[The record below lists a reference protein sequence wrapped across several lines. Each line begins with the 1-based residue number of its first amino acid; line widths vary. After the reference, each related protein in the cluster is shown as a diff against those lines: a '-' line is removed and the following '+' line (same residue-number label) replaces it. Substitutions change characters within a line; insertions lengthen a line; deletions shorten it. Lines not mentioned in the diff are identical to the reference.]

1 MKKTTYD
8 GVIEAVH
15 YDENGQVAWVRAYER
30 RGAVWSDVVL
40 LDRPTLLEQ
49 MKAGKQFFIGQRIL
63 YMGSSF
69 EVSQPV
75 RIIEVDG
82 KELLVSGDPTGPQ
95 DCLEGAPII

>member
-1 MKKTTYD
+1 MGKTTYD
-8 GVIEAVH
+8 GVIEVVH

-30 RGAVWSDVVL
+30 RGAAWSDVVL
-40 LDRPTLLEQ
+40 LDRSTLLEQ

-82 KELLVSGDPTGPQ
+82 KEFLVSGDTTSAQ
-95 DCLEGAPII
+95 DCLEGAPVI

>member
-1 MKKTTYD
+1 MDKTKYD

-15 YDENGQVAWVRAYER
+15 YNENGQVEWVRAYER
-30 RGAVWSDVVL
+30 RGPAFSDTVL
-40 LDRPTLLEQ
+40 FDRGTLIEQ
-49 MKAGKQFFIGQRIL
+49 LKAGKIFFIGQRIL

-82 KELLVSGDPTGPQ
+82 KEVLVSGDMTSEQ

>member
-1 MKKTTYD
+1 MDKTKYD

-15 YDENGQVAWVRAYER
+15 YNENGQVEWVRAYER
-30 RGAVWSDVVL
+30 RGPAFSDTVL
-40 LDRPTLLEQ
+40 LDRGTLIEQ
-49 MKAGKQFFIGQRIL
+49 LKAGKIFFIGQRIL

-82 KELLVSGDPTGPQ
+82 KEVLVSGDMTSEQ

>member
-1 MKKTTYD
+1 MGKTTYD

-15 YDENGQVAWVRAYER
+15 YNENGQVEWVRAYER
-30 RGAVWSDVVL
+30 RGAVWSDVIL
-40 LDRPTLLEQ
+40 LDRPTLIEQ

-82 KELLVSGDPTGPQ
+82 KEFLVSGNTTDPQ
-95 DCLEGAPII
+95 DCLEGAPVI

>member
-8 GVIEAVH
+8 GVIEVVH

-30 RGAVWSDVVL
+30 RGAAWSDVVL
-40 LDRPTLLEQ
+40 LDRPTLLER

-95 DCLEGAPII
+95 DCLEGTPII